1 MFRSHWSRVPSWHR
15 VWVHCCR
22 RPFLHSFV
30 KNDVAFY
37 LLYPLSPE
45 VSEGRNLFIDFSM
58 LSITV
63 DILAKV
69 FPKRAFIWL
78 LFLLLFPRYRRPVEF
93 FQALLLKSSSLAI
106 LGKHSLYSLLRLHKR
121 LARSKNFPGK

>member
-1 MFRSHWSRVPSWHR
+1 MLESIICLAGLG
-15 VWVHCCR
+15 WVHCCR

-45 VSEGRNLFIDFSM
+45 VSEEGRNLLIDFSM
-58 LSITV
+58 LGIAV

-69 FPKRAFIWL
+69 FPKRALIRL

-93 FQALLLKSSSLAI
+93 FQALLLKSPSLAI
-106 LGKHSLYSLLRLHKR
+106 LGKRSLYSLLRLHKP
-121 LARSKNFPGK
+121 LA